1 MSNNLR
7 CLVERSLDDLVSIFD
22 VYKTGNKFDGEY
34 ERGLPV
40 MPQPI
45 IINVVSVVNIKSD
58 SSSSHWFGPAECMC
72 VNSYGKCQFP
82 CI

>member
-7 CLVERSLDDLVSIFD
+7 SLLECSLDDLVSIVE

-40 MPQPI
+40 LPQPI
-45 IINVVSVVNIKSD
+45 IINVVSEFNSIQSIPLVWSCVVC
-58 SSSSHWFGPAECMC
+58 A
-72 VNSYGKCQFP
+72 
-82 CI
+82 